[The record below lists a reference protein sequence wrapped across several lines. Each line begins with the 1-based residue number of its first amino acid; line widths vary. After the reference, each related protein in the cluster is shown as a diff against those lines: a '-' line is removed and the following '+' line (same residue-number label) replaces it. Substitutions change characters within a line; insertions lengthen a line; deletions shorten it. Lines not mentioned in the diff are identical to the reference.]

1 MTPQQIALVQQS
13 FSKVAPISEAAAV
26 LFYDRLFDV
35 APSVRA
41 MFPEDMTEQRKKLM
55 GMLAAVV
62 SGLSNLETILPAASA
77 LAKRH
82 VAYGAKAEHYPVVG
96 ATLLW
101 TLEKGLGEAW
111 TPELATAWTDAYGVL
126 SGYMISKPT
135 ARRRRPPNRRCL
147 VSEPLVIVG
156 NGMAAARL
164 VDELAKTAL
173 GRYAVA
179 VIGEEPRLAYNR
191 VLLSS
196 VLAGETGSHEIELRP
211 ADWWRHRGVT
221 VRYGYRVTE
230 IDTGRREL
238 KIAGEE
244 SMEYSKLVLATG
256 STPLRLNVPGAD
268 LAGVHTFRDTRDVDL
283 LLTLAAA
290 KKRVV
295 VVGGGLLGL
304 EAAYGLAK
312 AGAPVTLLHL
322 MDRLMERQLDGPAAD
337 LLKTLVERKG
347 IRILL
352 NASTARIHG
361 ERHVEAVELAD
372 GSRIEADA
380 VIFAAGIRPNIALAK
395 EAGIAV
401 NRGIV
406 VNDEMQTASPD
417 IYALG
422 ECAEHRGTCYGL
434 VEPAYEQ
441 ARVLA
446 RHLGGRPAAYQGSVV
461 STNLKVSGVS
471 VFSAGDFMGGE
482 GSESLVLTDRRRG
495 TYKKLVIADG
505 CLTGAV
511 LIGDTADALWYL
523 ELIRTRE
530 KIAGIRADMMF
541 GRALALPSKA
551 A

>member
-1 MTPQQIALVQQS
+1 M
-13 FSKVAPISEAAAV
+13 
-26 LFYDRLFDV
+26 
-35 APSVRA
+35 
-41 MFPEDMTEQRKKLM
+41 
-55 GMLAAVV
+55 
-62 SGLSNLETILPAASA
+62 
-77 LAKRH
+77 
-82 VAYGAKAEHYPVVG
+82 
-96 ATLLW
+96 
-101 TLEKGLGEAW
+101 
-111 TPELATAWTDAYGVL
+111 
-126 SGYMISKPT
+126 
-135 ARRRRPPNRRCL
+135 
-147 VSEPLVIVG
+147 SEPLVIVG

-164 VDELAKTAL
+164 VDELAKTSL

-238 KIAGEE
+238 KIEGEE
-244 SMEYSKLVLATG
+244 SVEYSKLVLATG

-268 LAGVHTFRDTRDVDL
+268 LTGVHTFRDTRDVDL

-322 MDRLMERQLDGPAAD
+322 MDRLMERQLDLPAAD

-361 ERHVEAVELAD
+361 DGHVEAVELAD
-372 GSRIEADA
+372 GTRIEADA
-380 VIFAAGIRPNIALAK
+380 VIFAAGIRPNVALAK

-446 RHLGGRPAAYQGSVV
+446 RHLAGRPAAYQGSVV

-471 VFSAGDFMGGE
+471 VFSAGDFMGGD
-482 GSESLVLTDRRRG
+482 GSESLVLSDRRRG

-505 CLTGAV
+505 RLTGAV
-511 LIGDTADALWYL
+511 LIGDTVDALWYL
-523 ELIRTRE
+523 ELIRNRD
-530 KIAGIRADMMF
+530 KVAAIRTDMMF
-541 GRALALPSKA
+541 GRALARPSKA

>member
-1 MTPQQIALVQQS
+1 M
-13 FSKVAPISEAAAV
+13 
-26 LFYDRLFDV
+26 
-35 APSVRA
+35 
-41 MFPEDMTEQRKKLM
+41 
-55 GMLAAVV
+55 
-62 SGLSNLETILPAASA
+62 
-77 LAKRH
+77 
-82 VAYGAKAEHYPVVG
+82 
-96 ATLLW
+96 
-101 TLEKGLGEAW
+101 
-111 TPELATAWTDAYGVL
+111 
-126 SGYMISKPT
+126 
-135 ARRRRPPNRRCL
+135 
-147 VSEPLVIVG
+147 SEPLVIVG

-230 IDTGRREL
+230 IDVGRREL
-238 KIAGEE
+238 KIEGEE

-322 MDRLMERQLDGPAAD
+322 MDRLMERQLDGPAAE

-347 IRILL
+347 IRIQL

-361 ERHVEAVELAD
+361 DGHVEAVELAD

-380 VIFAAGIRPNIALAK
+380 VIFAAGIKPNVALAK
-395 EAGIAV
+395 EAGIAI
-401 NRGIV
+401 NRGV
-406 VNDEMQTASPD
+406 AVNDVMQTSSSD
-417 IYALG
+417 IFALG

-446 RHLGGRPAAYQGSVV
+446 RHLAGRPAAYQGSVV

-505 CLTGAV
+505 RLTGAV
-511 LIGDTADALWYL
+511 LIGDTVDALWYL
-523 ELIRTRE
+523 ELIRNRD
-530 KIAGIRADMMF
+530 KVAAIRTDMMF
-541 GRALALPSKA
+541 GRALARPSKA